1 MIYNC
6 NFTVDQSNRELTR
19 HGTTAFPIACYLDDL
34 SQAHVC
40 WHWHEEME
48 AGVVMEGE
56 AILSIGAQ
64 TCTVSAGNGFLVNSG
79 VLHSYQAKGD
89 ARCRLHVLVFH
100 PRLVGGSMESVFY
113 QKYVLPIAE
122 NRSMEGFFFHK
133 DIPWQADAMAHILH
147 AFQTCE
153 QEPPYYELHV
163 RNALSDFLALLLTH
177 TSGVQ
182 AKANAKELRDTQRV
196 KQMLSFIH
204 QNYGKKLGTA
214 AIAES
219 ASVSE
224 SECLRCFRSTI
235 GTTPHPVPA
244 GIPGGAGGTAFKGK
258 QNPHWGYCIP
268 MRISGYQLFYK
279 NIPGIKGRYP
289 HGFPRADTV
298 LGFTAGPV
306 LRPPL

>member
-40 WHWHEEME
+40 WHWHEEWE

-100 PRLVGGSMESVFY
+100 PRLVGGSVESVFY

-163 RNALSDFLALLLTH
+163 RSALSDFLALLLTH

-182 AKANAKELRDTQRV
+182 AKVNAKELRDTQRV

-204 QNYGKKLGTA
+204 QNYGKKMGTA

-235 GTTPHPVPA
+235 GTTPIRYLREYRVEQAARLLRENKTRIGDIAYQCGFQDVSYFTKTFRELKGCTPTDFHA
-244 GIPGGAGGTAFKGK
+244 QIPF
-258 QNPHWGYCIP
+258 
-268 MRISGYQLFYK
+268 
-279 NIPGIKGRYP
+279 
-289 HGFPRADTV
+289 
-298 LGFTAGPV
+298 
-306 LRPPL
+306 

>member
-1 MIYNC
+1 MDKCYKNTAVLYKNTAKTIIHKPFKELCGIHRQKWGPMIYNC

-34 SQAHVC
+34 
-40 WHWHEEME
+40 
-48 AGVVMEGE
+48 
-56 AILSIGAQ
+56 
-64 TCTVSAGNGFLVNSG
+64 
-79 VLHSYQAKGD
+79 
-89 ARCRLHVLVFH
+89 R
-100 PRLVGGSMESVFY
+100 
-113 QKYVLPIAE
+113 
-122 NRSMEGFFFHK
+122 
-133 DIPWQADAMAHILH
+133 QADAMAHILH

-163 RNALSDFLALLLTH
+163 RSALSDFLALLLTH

-214 AIAES
+214 TIAES

-235 GTTPHPVPA
+235 GTTPIRYLREYRVEQAARLLRENKTRIGDIAYQCGFQDVSYFTKTFRELKGCTPTDFHA
-244 GIPGGAGGTAFKGK
+244 QIPF
-258 QNPHWGYCIP
+258 
-268 MRISGYQLFYK
+268 
-279 NIPGIKGRYP
+279 
-289 HGFPRADTV
+289 
-298 LGFTAGPV
+298 
-306 LRPPL
+306 

>member
-1 MIYNC
+1 
-6 NFTVDQSNRELTR
+6 
-19 HGTTAFPIACYLDDL
+19 
-34 SQAHVC
+34 
-40 WHWHEEME
+40 
-48 AGVVMEGE
+48 
-56 AILSIGAQ
+56 
-64 TCTVSAGNGFLVNSG
+64 
-79 VLHSYQAKGD
+79 
-89 ARCRLHVLVFH
+89 
-100 PRLVGGSMESVFY
+100 
-113 QKYVLPIAE
+113 
-122 NRSMEGFFFHK
+122 
-133 DIPWQADAMAHILH
+133 MAHILH

-163 RNALSDFLALLLTH
+163 RSALSDFLALLLTH

-279 NIPGIKGRYP
+279 NIPGIKGMYP